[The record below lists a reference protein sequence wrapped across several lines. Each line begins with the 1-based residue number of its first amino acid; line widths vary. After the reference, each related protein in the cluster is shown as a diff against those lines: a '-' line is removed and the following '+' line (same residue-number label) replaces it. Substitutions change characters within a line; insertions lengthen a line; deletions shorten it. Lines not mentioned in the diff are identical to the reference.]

1 MNNFTRQSIL
11 LARQRKLTPS
21 VMLDMAVSNAALNIF
36 LSITAALG
44 NCLILVALQNVS
56 SIHVASKLL
65 FQCLAVTDL
74 GVGLITQPLYAAFE
88 LKDATKMNTNSC
100 TYVIKAQR
108 SSALILCG
116 VSILTSAAI
125 SVDRLL
131 AVVLRQRYR
140 QVVTLR
146 RVRVLTICVWLASL
160 SIGLTD
166 ILWTH
171 HITDVVAG
179 VTMILCVLF
188 SLFSYSIIFVKLRQ
202 HQAQVQDV
210 INRRQPN
217 GGRIS
222 LNITRYKK
230 TVDSIAW
237 IQLTLVIC
245 YVPFFVC
252 LMIDH
257 SRGPLIVYDFTVT
270 HFLFNSSINPVLYCW
285 KMIEIRQ
292 AVKETVK
299 SLCCSSN

>member
-1 MNNFTRQSIL
+1 
-11 LARQRKLTPS
+11 
-21 VMLDMAVSNAALNIF
+21 MLDMAVSNAALNIF
-36 LSITAALG
+36 LSITATLG
-44 NCLILVALQNVS
+44 NCLILVSLQNVS

-74 GVGLITQPLYAAFE
+74 GVGLITQPLYAALE
-88 LKDATKMNTNSC
+88 LKGATKVNTNSHI
-100 TYVIKAQR
+100 YVTKAQR

-160 SIGLTD
+160 SIGLMD
-166 ILWTH
+166 IFLTH
-171 HITDVVAG
+171 HITNVVAG

-270 HFLFNSSINPVLYCW
+270 LFLLNSSINPVLYCW
-285 KMIEIRQ
+285 KMKEIRQ

>member
-36 LSITAALG
+36 LSITATLG

-74 GVGLITQPLYAAFE
+74 GVGLITQPLYAALE
-88 LKDATKMNTNSC
+88 LKGATKVNTNSC
-100 TYVIKAQR
+100 IYVIKAQR

-146 RVRVLTICVWLASL
+146 RVRVLTICVWLVSL
-160 SIGLTD
+160 SIGLMD
-166 ILWTH
+166 IFLTH
-171 HITDVVAG
+171 HITNVVAG

-210 INRRQPN
+210 INEDNQMEE
-217 GGRIS
+217 
-222 LNITRYKK
+222 

-270 HFLFNSSINPVLYCW
+270 LSLFNSSINPVLYCW
-285 KMIEIRQ
+285 KMKEVRQ